1 LVSGVAVD
9 TRVPA
14 RKGNFIVDVHLTDA
28 VPAVFGPDTPVSSTA
43 KPPTRPAERP
53 RIDGRLARSQRTIE
67 HIVQALLDLLERDRE
82 LRPTAHEVAR
92 RAGVSRRAVYLH
104 FDSLEALF
112 ATAAER
118 RASEVCATWKPPPH
132 GTPLDERIDWFAE
145 QWSKLCETLLPIHQ
159 AATVQ
164 EPESPQL
171 SATLDRARRWS
182 RSAVE
187 LVFLP
192 ELSAIPEDQRAALAT
207 ALHHVTSWYAW
218 SDLRRQGT
226 DVEHAQA
233 ALQQILQALL
243 AR

>member
-1 LVSGVAVD
+1 M
-9 TRVPA
+9 
-14 RKGNFIVDVHLTDA
+14 VDVHLPDA
-28 VPAVFGPDTPVSSTA
+28 VPAALGPDAPASSTA
-43 KPPTRPAERP
+43 KPPSRPPERP

-118 RASEVCATWKPPPH
+118 RASEVCATWNPPPH
-132 GTPLDERIDWFAE
+132 GTPLDERIEWFTQ
-145 QWSKLCETLLPIHQ
+145 QWSTLCETLLPIHQ

-182 RSAVE
+182 RDAVE

-192 ELSAIPEDQRAALAT
+192 ELSATPEDQRAALAT
-207 ALHHVTSWYAW
+207 ALHHITSWYAW
-218 SDLRRQGT
+218 DDLRRQGT
-226 DVEHAQA
+226 DIEQARA
-233 ALQQILQALL
+233 ALRQILRALL
-243 AR
+243 VRDR

>member
-1 LVSGVAVD
+1 M
-9 TRVPA
+9 
-14 RKGNFIVDVHLTDA
+14 VDVHLPEA
-28 VPAVFGPDTPVSSTA
+28 VPAVLGPDTPAASAA
-43 KPPTRPAERP
+43 KPPSRPPERP

-67 HIVQALLDLLERDRE
+67 HIVLALLELLERDRE

-118 RASEVCATWKPPPH
+118 RATEVTATWKPPPH
-132 GTPLDERIDWFAE
+132 STPLDERIDWFAL
-145 QWSKLCETLLPIHQ
+145 QWSTLCETLLPIHQ

-171 SATLDRARRWS
+171 SATLDRARQWS
-182 RSAVE
+182 RDAVE
-187 LVFLP
+187 HLFLP
-192 ELSAIPEDQRAALAT
+192 ELSAQPDDQRAPLAT

-218 SDLRRQGT
+218 DDLRRQGT
-226 DVEHAQA
+226 DIEQARA
-233 ALQQILQALL
+233 ALRQILRALL
-243 AR
+243 TRDR

>member
-1 LVSGVAVD
+1 M
-9 TRVPA
+9 
-14 RKGNFIVDVHLTDA
+14 VDVHLPDA
-28 VPAVFGPDTPVSSTA
+28 VPAVLGPDTPASSTA
-43 KPPTRPAERP
+43 KPPSRPPERP

-67 HIVQALLDLLERDRE
+67 HIVQALLELLERDRE

-132 GTPLDERIDWFAE
+132 GTPLDERIEWFAD

-171 SATLDRARRWS
+171 AATLDRARRWS

-192 ELSAIPEDQRAALAT
+192 ELSATPEDQRDALAT
-207 ALHHVTSWYAW
+207 ALHHVSSWYAW
-218 SDLRRQGT
+218 DDLRRHGT
-226 DVEHAQA
+226 DIEQARA
-233 ALQQILQALL
+233 ALQRILQALL
-243 AR
+243 TRDR

>member
-1 LVSGVAVD
+1 M
-9 TRVPA
+9 
-14 RKGNFIVDVHLTDA
+14 VDVHLPEA
-28 VPAVFGPDTPVSSTA
+28 VPAVLGSDTPVPSTA
-43 KPPTRPAERP
+43 KPPSRPPERP

-67 HIVQALLDLLERDRE
+67 HIVQALLELLERDRE

-118 RASEVCATWKPPPH
+118 RASEVTATWSPPPH
-132 GTPLDERIDWFAE
+132 GTPLDERIDWFALH
-145 QWSKLCETLLPIHQ
+145 WSTLCETLLPIHQ

-171 SATLDRARRWS
+171 SATLDRARQWS

-187 LVFLP
+187 RVFQP
-192 ELSAIPEDQRAALAT
+192 ELSATPEDDRAALAT

-218 SDLRRQGT
+218 DDLRRQGT
-226 DVEHAQA
+226 HIDQARA
-233 ALQQILQALL
+233 ALRQILRALL
-243 AR
+243 TRDR

>member
-1 LVSGVAVD
+1 
-9 TRVPA
+9 
-14 RKGNFIVDVHLTDA
+14 VDVHLSDA
-28 VPAVFGPDTPVSSTA
+28 GPAVHGPETPAASPA
-43 KPPTRPAERP
+43 KPPPRAAERTGERP

-67 HIVQALLDLLERDRE
+67 HIVQALLDLLERDRA
-82 LRPTAHEVAR
+82 LKPTAHEVAR

-118 RASEVCATWKPPPH
+118 RASEAAATWKPPPH
-132 GTPLDERIDWFAE
+132 GTPLDERIEWFAQ
-145 QWSKLCETLLPIHQ
+145 QWSTLCETLLPIRR
-159 AATVQ
+159 AAIVQ

-171 SATLDRARRWS
+171 KATLDRARRWS

-192 ELSAIPEDQRAALAT
+192 ELSAVPESERPALAT

-218 SDLRRQGT
+218 DDIRRQGT
-226 DVEHAQA
+226 DIDEARN
-233 ALQQILQALL
+233 ALQQILSALL
-243 AR
+243 DR

>member
-1 LVSGVAVD
+1 M
-9 TRVPA
+9 
-14 RKGNFIVDVHLTDA
+14 VDVHLSEA
-28 VPAVFGPDTPVSSTA
+28 VPAVLGPDASASAPVSSAA
-43 KPPTRPAERP
+43 KPPSRPPERP

-67 HIVQALLDLLERDRE
+67 HIVQALLDLLERDGA

-118 RASEVCATWKPPPH
+118 RATEVCATWNPPSH
-132 GTPLDERIDWFAE
+132 GTPLAERIAWFAL
-145 QWSKLCETLLPIHQ
+145 QWSELCETLSPIHQ

-171 SATLDRARRWS
+171 SATLDRARQWS
-182 RSAVE
+182 RDAVE
-187 LVFLP
+187 HVFLP
-192 ELSAIPEDQRAALAT
+192 ELSATPEDQRTALAT

-218 SDLRRQGT
+218 DDLRRQGT
-226 DVEHAQA
+226 DVEHARA
-233 ALQQILQALL
+233 ALQQILEALL

>member
-1 LVSGVAVD
+1 M
-9 TRVPA
+9 
-14 RKGNFIVDVHLTDA
+14 VDVHLPEA
-28 VPAVFGPDTPVSSTA
+28 VPAVLGSDTPAPSTA
-43 KPPTRPAERP
+43 KPPTRPPERP

-67 HIVQALLDLLERDRE
+67 HIVQALLELLERDRE

-118 RASEVCATWKPPPH
+118 RATEVTATWNPPPH
-132 GTPLDERIDWFAE
+132 GTPLDERIEWFTL
-145 QWSKLCETLLPIHQ
+145 QWSTLCETLLPIHQ

-171 SATLDRARRWS
+171 SATLDKARQWS
-182 RSAVE
+182 RDAVE
-187 LVFLP
+187 HVFLP
-192 ELSAIPEDQRAALAT
+192 ELSATAEDQRAALAT

-218 SDLRRQGT
+218 DDLRRQGT
-226 DVEHAQA
+226 DIDQARA
-233 ALQQILQALL
+233 ALWQILRALL
-243 AR
+243 TRDR